1 MLSWDM
7 DADMAVHD
15 EGNTD
20 HREGN
25 DSTLIQFYPLTCKF
39 RIRIPN
45 EYKKLQR
52 VKLAKKY

>member
-7 DADMAVHD
+7 DADMAVYD

-20 HREGN
+20 HGEGN
-25 DSTLIQFYPLTCKF
+25 DSALFQFYSFTCKF

-45 EYKKLQR
+45 ECKNLQR